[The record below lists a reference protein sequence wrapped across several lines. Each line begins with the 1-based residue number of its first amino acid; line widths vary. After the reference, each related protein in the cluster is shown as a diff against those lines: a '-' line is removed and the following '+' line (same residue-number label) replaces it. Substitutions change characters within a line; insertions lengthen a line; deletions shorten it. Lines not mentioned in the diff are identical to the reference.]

1 MTPILSLRDVT
12 KRWGGSSGLEP
23 ISIDVA
29 AGELIVVQGRSGS
42 GKSTLLAILAGW
54 CDADAGRVDRFGD
67 WGVGGAWREWRHT
80 SVVPQV
86 LANVAELSVRE
97 NVAMPLRLAGAS
109 SHDATATADD
119 VIDRLALGEQAA
131 RRPGEISVGQQ
142 QRLAVARAVAMP
154 TTLLLA
160 DEPTSHQDADARRD
174 RDGRHRAGRSRRGRR
189 AGGEPRP
196 GCPRRRRPDHP
207 VRLVTPPDGGAPLTV
222 RRIE

>member
-67 WGVGGAWREWRHT
+67 WGVGGAWREWHHT

-160 DEPTSHQDADARRD
+160 DEPTSHQDATHAEIVMAAIERAASDGAGVLVASHDPAAVDVAD
-174 RDGRHRAGRSRRGRR
+174 RIVQFD
-189 AGGEPRP
+189 
-196 GCPRRRRPDHP
+196 
-207 VRLVTPPDGGAPLTV
+207 L
-222 RRIE
+222 

>member
-1 MTPILSLRDVT
+1 VSPILSLRDVT

-23 ISIDVA
+23 ISLDIA

-54 CDADAGRVDRFGD
+54 CEADAGQLDRFGE
-67 WGVGGAWREWRHT
+67 WSVGGAWRAWRHT

-97 NVAMPLRLAGAS
+97 NIAMPLRLAGAS
-109 SHDATATADD
+109 ALEAAATADD
-119 VIDRLALGEQAA
+119 VIDRLALGEQAT

-160 DEPTSHQDADARRD
+160 DEPTSHQDASHAEIVMAAIGRAASDGAGVLVASHDPAAVNVAD
-174 RDGRHRAGRSRRGRR
+174 RIIHFD
-189 AGGEPRP
+189 
-196 GCPRRRRPDHP
+196 
-207 VRLVTPPDGGAPLTV
+207 L
-222 RRIE
+222 

>member
-1 MTPILSLRDVT
+1 VTPILSLRDVA

-29 AGELIVVQGRSGS
+29 AGELVVVQGRSGS

-54 CDADAGRVDRFGD
+54 CDADAGRVDRFGE
-67 WGVGGAWREWRHT
+67 WGVGEAWREWRHT

-97 NVAMPLRLAGAS
+97 NVAMPLRLAGAT
-109 SHDATATADD
+109 SHDAMATADD
-119 VIDRLALGEQAA
+119 VIDRLALGEQTA

-142 QRLAVARAVAMP
+142 QRLAVARAVVMP

-160 DEPTSHQDADARRD
+160 DEPTSHQDATHAEIVMAAIERAAADGAGVLVASHDPAALNVAD
-174 RDGRHRAGRSRRGRR
+174 RIIQFD
-189 AGGEPRP
+189 
-196 GCPRRRRPDHP
+196 
-207 VRLVTPPDGGAPLTV
+207 V
-222 RRIE
+222 

>member
-1 MTPILSLRDVT
+1 VTPILSLRDVT

-54 CDADAGRVDRFGD
+54 CDADAGRVDRFGA
-67 WGVGGAWREWRHT
+67 WSIGGAWREWRHT

-97 NVAMPLRLAGAS
+97 NIAMPLRLAGAS
-109 SHDATATADD
+109 SHEAAATADD

-142 QRLAVARAVAMP
+142 QRLAVGRAVAMS

-160 DEPTSHQDADARRD
+160 DEPTSHQDATHAEIVMAAIGRAASDGAAVLVASHDPAAVDVAD
-174 RDGRHRAGRSRRGRR
+174 RIVHFD
-189 AGGEPRP
+189 
-196 GCPRRRRPDHP
+196 
-207 VRLVTPPDGGAPLTV
+207 L
-222 RRIE
+222 

>member
-23 ISIDVA
+23 ISLDLA

-42 GKSTLLAILAGW
+42 GKSTLFAILAGW
-54 CDADAGRVDRFGD
+54 CDADDGRVERFGEWAAD
-67 WGVGGAWREWRHT
+67 RAWREWRHT

-97 NVAMPLRLAGAS
+97 NVAMPIRLAGAS
-109 SHDATATADD
+109 ATEAMSTADD
-119 VIDRLALGEQAA
+119 VIDRLALGAQAA

-154 TTLLLA
+154 ATLLLA
-160 DEPTSHQDADARRD
+160 DEPTSHQDAAHAGVVMAAIERAAADGTAVLVASHDPAAVNVAD
-174 RDGRHRAGRSRRGRR
+174 RVIQFD
-189 AGGEPRP
+189 
-196 GCPRRRRPDHP
+196 
-207 VRLVTPPDGGAPLTV
+207 L
-222 RRIE
+222 

>member
-1 MTPILSLRDVT
+1 VTPILSLRDVT

-54 CDADAGRVDRFGD
+54 CEADAGRVERFGEWAVD
-67 WGVGGAWREWRHT
+67 EAWREWRHT
-80 SVVPQV
+80 SLVPQV

-97 NVAMPLRLAGAS
+97 NIAMPLRLGGAS
-109 SHDATATADD
+109 AHEAAATADG
-119 VIDRLALGEQAA
+119 VIERLALGEQGA
-131 RRPGEISVGQQ
+131 RRPGDISVGQQ

-160 DEPTSHQDADARRD
+160 DEPTSHQDATHAEIVMAAIGRAASDGAAVLVASHDPAAVDVAD
-174 RDGRHRAGRSRRGRR
+174 RIVAFD
-189 AGGEPRP
+189 
-196 GCPRRRRPDHP
+196 
-207 VRLVTPPDGGAPLTV
+207 V
-222 RRIE
+222 

>member
-12 KRWGGSSGLEP
+12 KRWGDSSGLEP

-54 CDADAGRVDRFGD
+54 CDADSGRVDRFGD
-67 WGVGGAWREWRHT
+67 WGVGGAWRAWHHT
-80 SVVPQV
+80 AVVPQV

-97 NVAMPLRLAGAS
+97 NVAMPLRLAGAT

-119 VIDRLALGEQAA
+119 VIDRLALGEQAT

-160 DEPTSHQDADARRD
+160 DEPTSHQDAEHAEIVLAAIERAAAEGAGVLVASHDPAALNVAD
-174 RDGRHRAGRSRRGRR
+174 RIIQFD
-189 AGGEPRP
+189 
-196 GCPRRRRPDHP
+196 
-207 VRLVTPPDGGAPLTV
+207 L
-222 RRIE
+222 